1 MSEMEQLS
9 QCQRV
14 TEYIRDR
21 YAAEAEHLW
30 AKYPN
35 YAVFRQPASRKWFA
49 LVMDIPRNR
58 LGLEGDG
65 DVDIMDVKC
74 GSLMVGS
81 LLAQDGFLPAYHMSK
96 SSWISVLLD
105 ETVPDNQIYPLLE
118 LSYDSVAPKTK
129 KP

>member
-9 QCQRV
+9 QRQRV

-35 YAVFRQPASRKWFA
+35 YAVFRHPASRKWFA

>member
-9 QCQRV
+9 QRRRV

-21 YAAEAEHLW
+21 YSAEPEYLW
-30 AKYPN
+30 KKYPN
-35 YAVFRQPASRKWFA
+35 YTAFRHPASRKWLA

-74 GSLMVGS
+74 GPLMVGS
-81 LLAQDGFLPAYHMSK
+81 LLAHDERGTDFLRGLRKAGG
-96 SSWISVLLD
+96 LLR
-105 ETVPDNQIYPLLE
+105 
-118 LSYDSVAPKTK
+118 
-129 KP
+129 